1 MKKGNPRIDI
11 CPGIKR
17 QTITSGRTMYQ
28 MLAQLE
34 AGSRMPE
41 HRHPQEQIVHILEG
55 KIRLIVDGTP
65 HELTTGDSFYLASN
79 VPHGV
84 ETIEDTRVLD
94 TFSPPR
100 DDYLA
105 IDEANRQRR

>member
-1 MKKGNPRIDI
+1 MQQEPHPWIEI
-11 CPGIKR
+11 CPGIR
-17 QTITSGRTMYQ
+17 RRTHAHGRTMYQ
-28 MLAQLE
+28 MMAQLE

-41 HRHPQEQIVHILEG
+41 HYHPQEQIVHILSG
-55 KIRLIVDGTP
+55 RMKLIVEGVAHD
-65 HELTTGDSFYLASN
+65 LKTGDSFYLASN

-100 DDYLA
+100 EDYLQQDQD
-105 IDEANRQRR
+105 IK